1 LELAQTTLLIVED
14 DLDVAEMLKAF
25 FQYQGY
31 EVLAANWGEDGLLIC
46 QSRPVNLVVL
56 DIRLPDID
64 GFEVARRLRTNR
76 RTREL
81 PIIFLTEQRER
92 TERLRGLALHA
103 DDYITKPFDVQELS
117 LRIHN
122 ALERAR
128 RGSLTNPVT
137 GLPMGSL
144 VDERLEEWLAET
156 DSSLLLVSILNLEP
170 FREIYGF
177 VASDDLLRGVSLILK
192 DALPEKNEGMNFIGN
207 ITSADF
213 LLILKNQDIPEIK
226 ESIQRRLEKAF
237 DYFYSEKDRQ
247 SGIFG
252 ENHLHLGLKEMPQSQ
267 NFKNVQDIKYELAQ
281 LLQ

>member
-1 LELAQTTLLIVED
+1 MDIAQTSLLIVED

-31 EVLAANWGEDGLLIC
+31 EVLVANWGEDGLLIC
-46 QSRPVNLVVL
+46 QSRPVNLIVL

-76 RTREL
+76 RTQDL

-92 TERLRGLALHA
+92 SDRLRGLALHA

-122 ALERAR
+122 ALDRTR
-128 RGSLTNPVT
+128 RGSLTNAVT

-144 VDERLEEWLAET
+144 VDERLEKWPSDRDT
-156 DSSLLLVSILNLEP
+156 SLLLVSILNVEP
-170 FREIYGF
+170 FREVYGF
-177 VASDDLLRGVSLILK
+177 VASDDLLRGIAMILK
-192 DALPEKNEGMNFIGN
+192 DALPEKGEGVDFLGH
-207 ITSADF
+207 ITSSDF
-213 LLILKNQDIPEIK
+213 LLILKSKDIQEVK
-226 ESIQRRLEKAF
+226 ENVQRRLEKAF

-247 SGIFG
+247 SGVFD
-252 ENHLHLGLKEMPQSQ
+252 ENHLHLELKDVPQSQ
-267 NFKNVQDIKYELAQ
+267 KLASLQDIKYELAR
-281 LLQ
+281 LLE